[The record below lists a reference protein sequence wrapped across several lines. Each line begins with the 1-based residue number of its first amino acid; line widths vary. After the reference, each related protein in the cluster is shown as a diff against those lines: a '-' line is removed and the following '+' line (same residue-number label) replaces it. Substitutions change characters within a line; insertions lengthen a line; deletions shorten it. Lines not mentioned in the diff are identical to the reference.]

1 MMAEGSATV
10 DVRIDG
16 PPPEGVLGV
25 PVSVP
30 PAARRI
36 GGGGRAGWIEA
47 VSLLT
52 GALVWELAA
61 RLWDLSW
68 LPPLSGVLATTD
80 DILRDGALG
89 ALSSTAYIFVLGI
102 LAAAVAAV
110 VTTVI
115 FTLVPAVHRL
125 ARPYFYMAMAVPP
138 LAVVPFFMLIWGPS
152 LTARVA
158 TVWLFTYFVMAVM
171 ATEAL
176 EHSPRDLRDMAQS
189 YGGRRLSVLRTVA
202 IPAATPRLLE
212 ALRIAVVRGIK
223 GAVNAE
229 LIIGVVGVGRLLRSY
244 SAGYRIEE
252 LYATVLLILIASLF
266 TYYLIERLERRATG
280 WEQAG

>member
-1 MMAEGSATV
+1 MTADGSATV

-16 PPPEGVLGV
+16 PPVAVDP
-25 PVSVP
+25 S
-30 PAARRI
+30 PAGLVQARPARRL
-36 GGGGRAGWIEA
+36 GPGGWIE
-47 VSLLT
+47 VLSLAT
-52 GALVWELAA
+52 GALAWELLA
-61 RLWDLSW
+61 RFRDLAW
-68 LPPLSGVLATTD
+68 LPPLSDVLATVD
-80 DILRDGALG
+80 DILQDGALG
-89 ALSSTAYIFVLGI
+89 ALASTAWIFVLGM
-102 LAAAVAAV
+102 LAAMATAM
-110 VTTVI
+110 VTTTL
-115 FTLVPAVHRL
+115 FALVPPVHRL

-158 TVWLFTYFVMAVM
+158 TVWLFTYFVLAVM

-176 EHSPRDLRDMAQS
+176 EHSPRDLRDMARA

-202 IPAATPRLLE
+202 IPAASPRLLE

-252 LYATVLLILIASLF
+252 LYATVLLVLVASLV
-266 TYYLIERLERRATG
+266 TYFLIERLEARATS
-280 WEQAG
+280 WEQPG

>member
-1 MMAEGSATV
+1 MKTDGSATV
-10 DVRIDG
+10 EVRLDG
-16 PPPEGVLGV
+16 PPPEGVTTPAGA
-25 PVSVP
+25 P
-30 PAARRI
+30 PSARRI
-36 GGGGRAGWIEA
+36 GGGSAGVVELL
-47 VSLLT
+47 SLGT
-52 GALVWELAA
+52 GALAWELSA
-61 RLWDLSW
+61 RLWDLAW
-68 LPPLSGVLATTD
+68 LPPLSSVIANTD
-80 DILRDGALG
+80 DIVRDGALG
-89 ALSSTAYIFVLGI
+89 ALSSTAYIFLVGI
-102 LAAAVAAV
+102 VTAMACAI
-110 VTTVI
+110 VTTAL

-152 LTARVA
+152 LSARVA

-176 EHSPRDLRDMAQS
+176 EHSPRDLRDMALS
-189 YGGRRLSVLRTVA
+189 YGGTRLSVLRTVA

-252 LYATVLLILIASLF
+252 LYATVLLVLAASLI
-266 TYYLIERLERRATG
+266 TYILIERLEYRVTR
-280 WEQAG
+280 WERHG

>member
-1 MMAEGSATV
+1 MTAEGSATV
-10 DVRIDG
+10 DIRVDG
-16 PPPEGVLGV
+16 PPPEGVTAPAGA
-25 PVSVP
+25 P

-36 GGGGRAGWIEA
+36 GGGGPAGWVEA
-47 VSLLT
+47 LSLAS
-52 GALVWELAA
+52 GALAWELAA
-61 RLWDLSW
+61 RIWNLPW
-68 LPPLSGVLATTD
+68 LPPLSTVLASTD

-102 LAAAVAAV
+102 LAAMATAI

-115 FTLVPAVHRL
+115 FTLVPPIHRL

-158 TVWLFTYFVMAVM
+158 TVWLFTYFVLAVM
-171 ATEAL
+171 STEAL
-176 EHSPRDLRDMAQS
+176 EHSPRDLRDMASS
-189 YGGRRLSVLRTVA
+189 YGGRKLSVLRTVA

-244 SAGYRIEE
+244 SAGYRIED
-252 LYATVLLILIASLF
+252 LYATVLLILAASLV
-266 TYYLIERLERRATG
+266 TYILIERLERRATSWDQG
-280 WEQAG
+280 

>member
-1 MMAEGSATV
+1 VKAEGSATV
-10 DVRIDG
+10 DIRVDG
-16 PPPEGVLGV
+16 PPPTDETV
-25 PVSVP
+25 PSRALP
-30 PAARRI
+30 ARRI
-36 GGGGRAGWIEA
+36 GTGGRAGWVEA
-47 VSLLT
+47 LSLAA

-61 RLWDLSW
+61 RFRDLPW
-68 LPPLSGVLATTD
+68 LPPLSDVLATVD

-89 ALSSTAYIFVLGI
+89 ALASTAYIFLLG
-102 LAAAVAAV
+102 LVAAVATAMVTTTLFAV
-110 VTTVI
+110 VPP
-115 FTLVPAVHRL
+115 LHRL

-158 TVWLFTYFVMAVM
+158 TVWLFTYFVLAVM
-171 ATEAL
+171 STEAL
-176 EHSPRDLRDMAQS
+176 EHSPRDLRDMARA
-189 YGGRRLSVLRTVA
+189 YGGRTLSVLRTVA
-202 IPAATPRLLE
+202 IPAATPRLVE

-252 LYATVLLILIASLF
+252 LYATVLLILGASLI
-266 TYYLIERLERRATG
+266 TYVLIERLEAKATR
-280 WEQAG
+280 WEQHG

>member
-1 MMAEGSATV
+1 MMADGSATV
-10 DVRIDG
+10 EVRVDG

-36 GGGGRAGWIEA
+36 GGGGPAGWIEG

-52 GALVWELAA
+52 GALAWELAA
-61 RLWDLSW
+61 RVWDLSW
-68 LPPLSGVLATTD
+68 LPPLSAVLATTD

-110 VTTVI
+110 ITTVI

-176 EHSPRDLRDMAQS
+176 EHSPRDLRDMALS

-280 WEQAG
+280 WEQSG

>member
-1 MMAEGSATV
+1 MKADGGATV
-10 DVRIDG
+10 EVRLDG
-16 PPPEGVLGV
+16 PPPEGVTTPAGA
-25 PVSVP
+25 P
-30 PAARRI
+30 PSARRI
-36 GGGGRAGWIEA
+36 GGGSAGVVEIL
-47 VSLLT
+47 SLGT
-52 GALVWELAA
+52 GTLAWELSA
-61 RLWDLSW
+61 RLWDLAW
-68 LPPLSGVLATTD
+68 LPPLSSVVAAAD
-80 DILRDGALG
+80 DIVRDGALG
-89 ALSSTAYIFVLGI
+89 ALSSTAYIFLLGMVT
-102 LAAAVAAV
+102 AMACAV
-110 VTTVI
+110 VTTGL

-152 LTARVA
+152 LSARVA

-176 EHSPRDLRDMAQS
+176 EHSPRDLRDMALS
-189 YGGRRLSVLRTVA
+189 YGGSRLSVLRTVA

-252 LYATVLLILIASLF
+252 LYATVLLVLAASLI
-266 TYYLIERLERRATG
+266 TYILIERFEYRVTRWERHG
-280 WEQAG
+280 

>member
-1 MMAEGSATV
+1 MISDGSATV
-10 DVRIDG
+10 DIRIDG
-16 PPPEGVLGV
+16 PPPEGVTGI
-25 PVSVP
+25 PAGAP
-30 PAARRI
+30 PAARRVA
-36 GGGGRAGWIEA
+36 GGGPGGWIEGL
-47 VSLLT
+47 SLLT
-52 GALVWELAA
+52 GAVVWELAA
-61 RLWDLSW
+61 RLRDLPW
-68 LPPLSGVLATTD
+68 LPPLSRVLATTD

-89 ALSSTAYIFVLGI
+89 ALSSTAYIFVLGL
-102 LAAAVAAV
+102 LAAMATAV
-110 VTTVI
+110 VTTVL

-176 EHSPRDLRDMAQS
+176 EHSPRDLRDMALS

-266 TYYLIERLERRATG
+266 TYFLIERLERRATG
-280 WEQAG
+280 WEQSG

>member
-1 MMAEGSATV
+1 MTGDGSATV
-10 DVRIDG
+10 DIRVDG
-16 PPPEGVLGV
+16 PPPEGMTGA
-25 PVSVP
+25 PAGAP
-30 PAARRI
+30 AAARRV
-36 GGGGRAGWIEA
+36 GGGGPAGWIEV
-47 VSLLT
+47 VSLLS

-61 RLWDLSW
+61 RLRDLPW
-68 LPPLSGVLATTD
+68 LPPLSRVLATTD

-102 LAAAVAAV
+102 LAAMGTAI
-110 VTTVI
+110 VTTVL

-158 TVWLFTYFVMAVM
+158 TVWLFTYFVLAVM

-176 EHSPRDLRDMAQS
+176 EHSPRDLRDMALS

-266 TYYLIERLERRATG
+266 TYFLIERLERRATR
-280 WEQAG
+280 WEQSG

>member
-1 MMAEGSATV
+1 MSADSSATV
-10 DVRIDG
+10 DVRVDG
-16 PPPEGVLGV
+16 PPVAVDP
-25 PVSVP
+25 S
-30 PAARRI
+30 PAGLVQARPARRLAP
-36 GGGGRAGWIEA
+36 GGWIE
-47 VSLLT
+47 VLSLAT
-52 GALVWELAA
+52 GALAWEVLA
-61 RLWDLSW
+61 RFRDLAW
-68 LPPLSGVLATTD
+68 LPPLSDVLATVD
-80 DILRDGALG
+80 DILQDGALG
-89 ALSSTAYIFVLGI
+89 ALASTAWIFVLGM
-102 LAAAVAAV
+102 LAAMATAV
-110 VTTVI
+110 VTTTL
-115 FTLVPAVHRL
+115 FALVPPVHRL

-158 TVWLFTYFVMAVM
+158 TVWLFTYFVLAVM

-176 EHSPRDLRDMAQS
+176 EHSPRDLRDMARA

-202 IPAATPRLLE
+202 IPAASPRLLE

-252 LYATVLLILIASLF
+252 LYATVLLVLVASLV
-266 TYYLIERLERRATG
+266 TYFLIERLEARATS
-280 WEQAG
+280 WEQPG

>member
-1 MMAEGSATV
+1 MTAEVSATV
-10 DVRIDG
+10 VTRVDG
-16 PPPEGVLGV
+16 PPPEGVTAPLAG
-25 PVSVP
+25 P
-30 PAARRI
+30 PAVRRV
-36 GGGGRAGWIEA
+36 GGDGPAGVVEG
-47 VSLLT
+47 VSLVT
-52 GALVWELAA
+52 GALAWELAA
-61 RLWDLSW
+61 RLWDPTW
-68 LPPLSGVLATTD
+68 LPPLSSVVATTD
-80 DILRDGALG
+80 DIVRDGALG

-102 LAAAVAAV
+102 LAAMAAAI

-158 TVWLFTYFVMAVM
+158 TVWLFTYFVLAVM

-176 EHSPRDLRDMAQS
+176 EHSPRDLRDMALS
-189 YGGRRLSVLRTVA
+189 YGGRRLSVLRTVG

-252 LYATVLLILIASLF
+252 LYATVLLVLAASLI
-266 TYYLIERLERRATG
+266 TYFLIERLERKAMG
-280 WEQAG
+280 WEHSG